1 MDYRLLG
8 PLSLRGDNGAGVLS
22 AAKQRQLLALL
33 LLHAGEVVSTDV
45 FRQWLESGEMDAAAR
60 EDVRAALL
68 VLQELGPRLG
78 RPLADTL
85 KGSRHSNM
93 KELRVQ
99 SKGRP
104 FRILFAFDS
113 RRRAILLTGGNKQGR
128 KRFYEELLRTAD
140 QLFDAHQKALTNAK
154 KKSKR

>member
-1 MDYRLLG
+1 M
-8 PLSLRGDNGAGVLS
+8 
-22 AAKQRQLLALL
+22 KTF
-33 LLHAGEVVSTDV
+33 EIVSTEV
-45 FRQWLESGEMDAAAR
+45 FREWLESAEVDAAAR
-60 EDVRAALL
+60 EDIRAVLL

-104 FRILFAFDS
+104 FRILYAFDS
-113 RRRAILLTGGNKQGR
+113 QRRAVLLIGGNKRGR
-128 KRFYEELLRTAD
+128 KRFYDEMLRIAD
-140 QLFDAHQKALTNAK
+140 RLFDVHQKAVGNAK
-154 KKSKR
+154 KQAEEK